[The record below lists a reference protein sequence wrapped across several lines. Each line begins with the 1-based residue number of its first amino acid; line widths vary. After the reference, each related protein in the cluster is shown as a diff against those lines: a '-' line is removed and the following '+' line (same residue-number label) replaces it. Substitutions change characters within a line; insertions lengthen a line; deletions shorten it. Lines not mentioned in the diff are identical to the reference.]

1 MATAFLVVLSVAVGF
16 GVRRW
21 WALLVPLSTG
31 LVTAAVM
38 SLRGYGL
45 SDTPIPFVVVMATV
59 AVAGGVVL
67 RGRQRRAA
75 VTRYRP

>member
-21 WALLVPLSTG
+21 WALLVPLSIG
-31 LVTAAVM
+31 VVTAAAI
-38 SLRGYGL
+38 SYGL
-45 SDTPIPFVVVMATV
+45 SDTPIPFLVVMATV